1 MKKLTRQQ
9 LLDYYFS
16 GLDIEFDNSLTNLQR
31 YSVSTS
37 INMEQ
42 LNDFNKIHQLD
53 PEQIYTKTLYNEM
66 LSGIFKNLMKIF
78 TQMGKV
84 VDLRDKGMFST
95 KELGNFMRSLNESNF
110 IANSN
115 VSSLLM
121 DLPNYSSFTGRTNSH
136 LNTTIYKIGFID
148 NKNISVDPI
157 MRFNDT
163 RILSYDKIK
172 INLIIDEPLQVV
184 DPHTCN
190 TRTVISYRMDFSV
203 VNPKI
208 NYVIVDETSQDIKEK
223 VNGELIRVNRDKVL
237 NILLND

>member
-9 LLDYYFS
+9 LLDYYFN
-16 GLDIEFDNSLTNLQR
+16 GLDIEFDDSLFNLQK

-53 PEQIYTKTLYNEM
+53 PEQTYTKALFDEM
-66 LSGIFKNLMKIF
+66 LSGILKNLMKEF

-95 KELGNFMRSLNESNF
+95 KELGNFMKSLNESNF
-110 IANSN
+110 ISNGN
-115 VSSLLM
+115 VSLLLM
-121 DLPNYSSFTGRTNSH
+121 DLPNYSNFTGRTNSH
-136 LNTTIYKIGFID
+136 LNTTIYKMGFID
-148 NKNISVDPI
+148 NKSISIDPV

-163 RILSYDKIK
+163 MILSYDKIK
-172 INLIIDEPLQVV
+172 INIIIDEPQQVIE
-184 DPHTCN
+184 PITYN
-190 TRTVISYRMDFSV
+190 TRTILSYKMDFSV

-208 NYVIVDETSQDIKEK
+208 NYVIVDETSEVLKEK
-223 VNGELIRVNRDKVL
+223 VNGELIRLNRDKVL